1 MSYFNNDIIKWEFE
15 TEKEHRFKDK
25 CRNLV
30 ELHGEERLLAA
41 LKNEGAFKLL
51 FANNLIS
58 ENNIYFFLLKQFYL
72 LNVDNRVLST
82 NVASLDFAKAQ
93 NSIFDSYQTRVF
105 LLQLYLNTMNI
116 DPHTLVVKKLSTTSY
131 DNINKTLTSM
141 QDFYQSSK
149 VRRSSKIKE
158 YSIEGLYEKKA

>member
-1 MSYFNNDIIKWEFE
+1 MSYFNNDIIKWEVE
-15 TEKEHRFKDK
+15 TEQERRFKDK

-51 FANNLIS
+51 FASNLIS

-72 LNVDNRVLST
+72 LNVDNKVLST

-93 NSIFDSYQTRVF
+93 NSIFDSYKTRVF
-105 LLQLYLNTMNI
+105 LLQLYLNTMDT

-149 VRRSSKIKE
+149 VRRSNKIKE
-158 YSIEGLYEKKA
+158 YSIEGLYGKKA

>member
-1 MSYFNNDIIKWEFE
+1 MSYFNNDIIKWEVE
-15 TEKEHRFKDK
+15 TEQERRFKDK

-30 ELHGEERLLAA
+30 ELHGEERLLLA

-105 LLQLYLNTMNI
+105 LLQLYLNTMDT

-158 YSIEGLYEKKA
+158 YRENWGIS

>member
-1 MSYFNNDIIKWEFE
+1 MSYFNNDIIKWEVE
-15 TEKEHRFKDK
+15 TEKEQRFKDK

-93 NSIFDSYQTRVF
+93 NNIFDSYQTRVF

-158 YSIEGLYEKKA
+158 YSIEGLYGKKA

>member
-105 LLQLYLNTMNI
+105 LLQLYLNTMDT

-158 YSIEGLYEKKA
+158 YSIEGLYGKKA